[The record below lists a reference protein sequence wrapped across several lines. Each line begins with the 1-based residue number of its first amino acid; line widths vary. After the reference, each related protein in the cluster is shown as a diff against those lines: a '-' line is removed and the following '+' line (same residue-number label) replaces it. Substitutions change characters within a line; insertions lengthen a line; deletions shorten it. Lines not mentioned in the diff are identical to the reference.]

1 MSLLMPEMRQDH
13 AAMLYQLAGK
23 GPTPEFTMA
32 ELSARECQF
41 AVRGWFPCMLAYG
54 ESAATAF
61 FEGERRDLDSL
72 LKLLAIDKSVL
83 GEGS

>member
-23 GPTPEFTMA
+23 GPTPKFTMA

-41 AVRGWFPCMLAYG
+41 TVRGWFPCMVAYG
-54 ESAATAF
+54 EWAPRLFSRAR
-61 FEGERRDLDSL
+61 RRDLDSL